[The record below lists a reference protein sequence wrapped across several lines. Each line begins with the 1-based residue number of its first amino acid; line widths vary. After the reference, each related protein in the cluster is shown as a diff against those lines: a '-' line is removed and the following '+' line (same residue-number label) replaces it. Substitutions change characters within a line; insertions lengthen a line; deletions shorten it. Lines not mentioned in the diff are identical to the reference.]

1 MKITFLLRHALI
13 LHQVFWGIRI
23 IFLYFLLQVGYQNI
37 LQLSY
42 IDKLLTDIQL
52 EFRDR
57 YKNRLEH
64 DLFSS
69 FDFDDVFIK
78 ILMDNEESSK
88 NKKREMKSFEDSNK
102 AKKIMKQRGQLE
114 LSTKKDEKKAK
125 NNDSNGKYYHSL
137 SVNQV

>member
-1 MKITFLLRHALI
+1 M
-13 LHQVFWGIRI
+13 I

-125 NNDSNGKYYHSL
+125 NNDSNGKYHHSL

>member
-1 MKITFLLRHALI
+1 M
-13 LHQVFWGIRI
+13 
-23 IFLYFLLQVGYQNI
+23 FLYFLLQVGYQNI

-42 IDKLLTDIQL
+42 IDKLLSDIQL
-52 EFRDR
+52 KFRDR

-88 NKKREMKSFEDSNK
+88 NKKLEMKSFEDSNK
-102 AKKIMKQRGQLE
+102 AKKIIKQRGQLG
-114 LSTKKDEKKAK
+114 LSTKKDERKSK
-125 NNDSNGKYYHSL
+125 NNDGNGKYYC
-137 SVNQV
+137 SVSVKKV

>member
-1 MKITFLLRHALI
+1 M
-13 LHQVFWGIRI
+13 I
-23 IFLYFLLQVGYQNI
+23 IFLYILLQVGYQNI

-69 FDFDDVFIK
+69 FDFDEVFIK

-88 NKKREMKSFEDSNK
+88 NKKREMKSFEDSKK
-102 AKKIMKQRGQLE
+102 AQKLMKQRGQLE
-114 LSTKKDEKKAK
+114 LSTKKDERKLK
-125 NNDSNGKYYHSL
+125 NIDVNGKYYYSL
-137 SVNQV
+137 SVNKV